1 MAHEE
6 LLFRGIPR
14 LVGDP
19 PQLLEAILAQVE
31 GQKQKEAIGLILDT
45 VAGTLQLQLK
55 LVQGLR
61 GIAGGG

>member
-1 MAHEE
+1 MANEE

-31 GQKQKEAIGLILDT
+31 GQKQRQAMGLILDS
-45 VAGTLQLQLK
+45 VAATLQVNLK

-61 GIAGGG
+61 SIMGE